1 MPMTSPSE
9 PRPDSGTSSGRYK
22 EDDDV
27 WMSAVAGGV
36 ASGARLAALAEEM
49 AALGLPPMPEG
60 LALVSALSTAGGAPT
75 LIAQYE
81 QQIAAE
87 KARRAATTP

>member
-36 ASGARLAALAEEM
+36 ASGASLAALAEEM
-49 AALGLPPMPEG
+49 AALGLPPMPDG
-60 LALVSALSTAGGAPT
+60 LALVSVLSAAGGAT
-75 LIAQYE
+75 KLVAQYE
-81 QQIAAE
+81 QQIAAA
-87 KARRAATTP
+87 KAKGAATMP

>member
-36 ASGARLAALAEEM
+36 ASG
-49 AALGLPPMPEG
+49 
-60 LALVSALSTAGGAPT
+60 GAPT

-87 KARRAATTP
+87 KARRAPTTTPS